1 MKITVIIPI
10 YNTEHLS
17 LNAIKSIE
25 EQSYQVDEIIVIDDG
40 SECKSKK
47 LFENKNIKYIY
58 QKNKGVSSARN
69 LGIQRSKNN
78 WLAFLDSDDTWE
90 PDKIEEHISF
100 HKNHKNILASYSSEI
115 WIRNNKIKNLN
126 AKQKKEIPS
135 FINSLRLCKIGTS
148 TFFCHKSIFSNI
160 GLFDESLL
168 ACEDYDLWLR
178 ILLKY
183 DIGFINK
190 NLTKKYAG
198 HDNQLSFTTRLID
211 KYRIKALEKHIN
223 TKYKD
228 EVIQELLYKINILL
242 KGAKKHNNDE
252 MIKYCEI
259 KLQLYNKFKSSKL

>member
-10 YNTEHLS
+10 YNTEDLS
-17 LNAIKSIE
+17 LNAIKSIK
-25 EQSYQVDEIIVIDDG
+25 EQSYKVDEIIIIDDG
-40 SECKSKK
+40 SKYKSKK
-47 LFENKNIKYIY
+47 LFENENIKYVY
-58 QKNKGVSSARN
+58 QTNKGVSSARN
-69 LGIQRSKNN
+69 LGIKLAKNN

-100 HKNHKNILASYSSEI
+100 HKNHKNILASYTSEI

-126 AKQKKEIPS
+126 SKQKKEIPS
-135 FINSLRLCKIGTS
+135 FTNSLRLCKIGTS
-148 TFFCHKSIFSNI
+148 TFFCHKSIFKNI

-178 ILLKY
+178 VLLKY
-183 DIGFINK
+183 DIGFIDK

-198 HDNQLSFTTRLID
+198 HDNQLSFSTKLID

-223 TKYKD
+223 TQYKD

-242 KGAKKHNNDE
+242 KGAKKRNNDE

-259 KLQLYNKFKSSKL
+259 KLKLYNKCERV